1 MIKWL
6 GNDIIYLATEKGL
19 DNTETS
25 KLSYN
30 AFQLINDLSVYSNV
44 REKVKNNTELE
55 I

>member
-30 AFQLINDLSVYSNV
+30 AFQIIKDLSIYSNV
-44 REKVKNNTELE
+44 CEKLKENQELE
-55 I
+55 L